1 MPEFTDRDWLAIHQA
16 ATAAAAPRLSPEER
30 AAQQARSREAGE
42 RLERERLA
50 REREMERE
58 RRRSRVR
65 LRAEPGHRDT
75 YTLTLWELQ
84 RVLENR
90 GLPHIARRDGRWLVW
105 LSLRAPAECATLADV
120 KWLLSDDP
128 VAVHAREAM

>member
-30 AAQQARSREAGE
+30 AVKQARSREAGE

-50 REREMERE
+50 REARLARLRQ
-58 RRRSRVR
+58 RRVVR
-65 LRAEPGHRDT
+65 LRAEPGSHDT
-75 YTLTLWELQ
+75 YELTLHQLG
-84 RVLENR
+84 RVLANQ
-90 GLPHIARRDGRWLVW
+90 GKPHVAWREGRFLVW

-120 KWLLSDDP
+120 RWLLSDDP
-128 VAVHAREAM
+128 VARHAREAM

>member
-1 MPEFTDRDWLAIHQA
+1 MPEFSGTDWLAIHRA
-16 ATAAAAPRLSPEER
+16 ATASANSPRLSPEER
-30 AAQQARSREAGE
+30 AVQQARSREAGE
-42 RLERERLA
+42 RLE

-75 YTLTLWELQ
+75 YTLTVWELQ

-105 LSLRAPAECATLADV
+105 LSLRPPAECATLADV

-128 VAVHAREAM
+128 VAVRAREAM